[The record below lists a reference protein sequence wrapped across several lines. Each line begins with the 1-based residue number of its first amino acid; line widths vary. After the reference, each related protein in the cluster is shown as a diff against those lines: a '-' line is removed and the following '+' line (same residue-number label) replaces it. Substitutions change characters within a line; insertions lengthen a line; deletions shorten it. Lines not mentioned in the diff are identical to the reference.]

1 MPFGIVAYALML
13 FSWTTFLET
22 AVYHILPSNLCFV
35 TDVKVNCTKNFR
47 LSKIVQIQLA
57 YRKVLLVFA

>member
-22 AVYHILPSNLCFV
+22 AVYRKLIKKRFPSFSAELAAGPDQLIECVIL
-35 TDVKVNCTKNFR
+35 KGWKWCTLF
-47 LSKIVQIQLA
+47 
-57 YRKVLLVFA
+57 

>member
-22 AVYHILPSNLCFV
+22 
-35 TDVKVNCTKNFR
+35 TVNKKTTKQKQNRIETIRR
-47 LSKIVQIQLA
+47 LIKLQMYRSDQLNQ
-57 YRKVLLVFA
+57 